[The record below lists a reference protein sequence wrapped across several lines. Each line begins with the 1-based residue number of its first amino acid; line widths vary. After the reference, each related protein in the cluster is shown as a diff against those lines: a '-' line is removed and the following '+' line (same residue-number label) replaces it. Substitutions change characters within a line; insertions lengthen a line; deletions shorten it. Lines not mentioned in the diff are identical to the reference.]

1 MWPIAILF
9 GLFFF
14 VRALLAFFHLS
25 SIFEVHGVVHL
36 HATRPRAAHLARGGA
51 DCNVFRVSS
60 PYALA
65 ALSVYF
71 CVSTSWVASG
81 TVRSY
86 RGRPICVC
94 AALAPLRRVN
104 TVYFKQETRL
114 YSKRSVVNTVGEAVL
129 PTSVFTLSSLYIYC
143 II

>member
-25 SIFEVHGVVHL
+25 SIFEVHGVVHNL
-36 HATRPRAAHLARGGA
+36 HATRPRAAHGDRGGA

-81 TVRSY
+81 TVQLQGPSHL
-86 RGRPICVC
+86 CVC
-94 AALAPLRRVN
+94 RVG
-104 TVYFKQETRL
+104 TPPAR
-114 YSKRSVVNTVGEAVL
+114 
-129 PTSVFTLSSLYIYC
+129 
-143 II
+143 